1 MVNTLESECLQGSLL
16 MESKRAASVVA
27 VSLVETLVLNKWDFH
42 RHCDKDVIKALAKH
56 EYKREEEFYNFYMK
70 TRKWEMFKKQVV
82 EDICNAKSARK
93 PSRGRPTGVLTKPD
107 GRSIELPLKEWAY

>member
-70 TRKWEMFKKQVV
+70 TRKWEMFKVLVFLSQLQPH
-82 EDICNAKSARK
+82 DNYFQRF
-93 PSRGRPTGVLTKPD
+93 PT
-107 GRSIELPLKEWAY
+107 SIITL